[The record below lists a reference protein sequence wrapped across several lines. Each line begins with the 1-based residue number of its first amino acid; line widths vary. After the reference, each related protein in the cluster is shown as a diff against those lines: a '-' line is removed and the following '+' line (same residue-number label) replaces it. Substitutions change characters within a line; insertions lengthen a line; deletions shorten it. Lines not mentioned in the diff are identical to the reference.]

1 MHMVC
6 DFSLDHYKEIINN
19 ALSAGYTFSGF
30 QEPAKDMQIYLR
42 HDVDVSLD
50 MALQLAQVDADLGV
64 RSTFFVLPNAPT
76 YNILEDDAIDKI
88 EQMVTLGHY
97 VGLHIDLPKTRT
109 NTEQTTYLMYGFY
122 KMMLP
127 IVPVVS
133 YHRPSQLDNRIFGM
147 QLQGLVNT
155 YENRFMKDCKYISDS
170 SGQWKEGC
178 PCHVLADG
186 VYPRVQL
193 LTHPLWWV
201 SGLDKAW
208 DELVN
213 ERKQVMAQYL
223 ASGLTL
229 FKNVSML

>member
-1 MHMVC
+1 MQMAC

-50 MALQLAQVDADLGV
+50 MALRLAQVDADLGV

-88 EQMVTLGHY
+88 DQMIALGHW
-97 VGLHIDLPKTRT
+97 VGLHIDLPKTQKDIVR
-109 NTEQTTYLMYGFY
+109 TTYLMYGLY
-122 KMMLP
+122 KMILP

-133 YHRPSQLDNRIFGM
+133 YHRPSKLDNRIFGM
-147 QLQGLVNT
+147 QLRGLVNT
-155 YENRFMKDCKYISDS
+155 YEDRFMKDCKYISDS
-170 SGQWKEGC
+170 RGQWQEGC
-178 PCHVLADG
+178 PCRVLADG

-223 ASGLTL
+223 ASGLTP